1 MFVFGHLGVG
11 RALVSRWKR
20 EHSVWWLALGT
31 LLPDLI
37 DKPLYYS
44 RLSESFFSCTRTVG
58 HTGLLV
64 LIVFAIGRL
73 TRRRAA
79 TTVAIGMTT
88 HLILDCLM
96 DVIGGD
102 HAHFGPGAAII
113 AAAWP
118 LLGHFASVHFAS
130 VPEHLESLLTVPIV
144 VSEIV
149 GLGLLMWEWR
159 RTARRAAIDERR

>member
-1 MFVFGHLGVG
+1 MWN
-11 RALVSRWKR
+11 RLVS
-20 EHSVWWLALGT
+20 VILV
-31 LLPDLI
+31 
-37 DKPLYYS
+37 
-44 RLSESFFSCTRTVG
+44 VG
-58 HTGLLV
+58 YAIVAGSQIAGGLLV
-64 LIVFAIGRL
+64 PYVRRL
-73 TRRRAA
+73 FTRRTQAIILA
-79 TTVAIGMTT
+79 TILSVLMLVAIGMTT

-113 AAAWP
+113 TDAWP